1 MLGVELLVRAE
12 AVKSACPSCTVP
24 EEEGLG
30 WSWSAQRSHYSEG
43 SLWEHSA
50 LGRGGRC
57 PRVCSLPVPALPGAG
72 PGSSGLCP
80 SLPQEQGDAA
90 RAAALDGLFE
100 NPQLGGFQLG
110 SQ

>member
-1 MLGVELLVRAE
+1 M
-12 AVKSACPSCTVP
+12 
-24 EEEGLG
+24 
-30 WSWSAQRSHYSEG
+30 
-43 SLWEHSA
+43 
-50 LGRGGRC
+50 
-57 PRVCSLPVPALPGAG
+57 CSLPVPALPGAG